1 MEAERGGEVKEEWKA
16 REGRRE
22 RKGRMEV
29 DPTKFGRKS
38 TPLVVVID
46 ASSFP
51 ARFSVY
57 PTAPISINFEHNCF
71 KFSKSMGQ

>member
-16 REGRRE
+16 RERG
-22 RKGRMEV
+22 KGRMEV

-57 PTAPISINFEHNCF
+57 PTAPISVNFEHNCF
-71 KFSKSMGQ
+71 KFSKSKGQ